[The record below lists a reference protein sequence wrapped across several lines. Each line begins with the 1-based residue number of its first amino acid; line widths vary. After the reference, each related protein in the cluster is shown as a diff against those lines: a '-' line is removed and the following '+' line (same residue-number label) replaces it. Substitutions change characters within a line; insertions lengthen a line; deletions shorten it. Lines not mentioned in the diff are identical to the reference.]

1 MPENEA
7 FSGEFVTVHRIM
19 ALEMGAGVSE
29 PSVQE
34 LPSSGTIQVR
44 WRHRV
49 LSCRRAFTTEG
60 ESLAGIFPHDGG
72 PHRLLCVMDEGLVA
86 AQPDL
91 PARVIE
97 WTEQHASRIKVASAP
112 LILPGGERAK
122 NDRTVF
128 DQTVRAIHDRRIC
141 RQSFVLAIGGGAML
155 DAVGLAASTAHRGVR
170 LIRLPST
177 TLGQADA
184 GVGVKNG
191 INAFGAKNLIGTFAP
206 PWAVV
211 NDAELLTSLAERD
224 WRAGLS
230 ESLKV
235 ALLKDTALLDD
246 VERSTDSLVSRDLE
260 TMERIVTRTADLHVA
275 HIVQGGDPF
284 EIQRARPLDFGHWSA
299 HRLEQMTGFRLSH
312 GDAVAIGLLID
323 LQYAALSLG
332 GSASLVSRIT
342 DCLASLGFPLTS
354 DAMGDEDRLL
364 EGIERFRE
372 HLGGTLALTMVT
384 EAGTSSEISSVDLE
398 QMRQAIRLVRG
409 RCEKRHTRAG

>member
-1 MPENEA
+1 MGPEK
-7 FSGEFVTVHRIM
+7 
-19 ALEMGAGVSE
+19 GAGVSE
-29 PSVQE
+29 PSVRE
-34 LPSSGTIQVR
+34 LPSNGTIQVR

-49 LSCRRAFTTEG
+49 LSCNNAFTAEG
-60 ESLAGIFPHDGG
+60 DSLAELFPDEAA
-72 PHRLLCVMDEGLVA
+72 PHRVLCVMDEGLAA

-91 PARVIE
+91 PASINTWIDR
-97 WTEQHASRIKVASAP
+97 HASRLSAAGTV
-112 LILPGGERAK
+112 LVLPGGEGAK

-141 RQSFVLAIGGGAML
+141 RQSFVLAVGGGAML

-211 NDAELLTSLAERD
+211 NDAELLPTLTDRD

-235 ALLKDTALLDD
+235 ALLKSPDLLDD
-246 VERSTDSLVSRDLE
+246 VEQSVKALMARDLK

-332 GSASLVSRIT
+332 GSSSLVSRVT

-372 HLGGTLALTMVT
+372 HLGGILAITMVT
-384 EAGTSSEISSVDLE
+384 EIGTSSEVSSIDLD
-398 QMRQAIRLVRG
+398 QMRQAIRMVRG
-409 RCEKRHTRAG
+409 RCEKRQTRAG

>member
-1 MPENEA
+1 
-7 FSGEFVTVHRIM
+7 
-19 ALEMGAGVSE
+19 
-29 PSVQE
+29 
-34 LPSSGTIQVR
+34 
-44 WRHRV
+44 
-49 LSCRRAFTTEG
+49 
-60 ESLAGIFPHDGG
+60 
-72 PHRLLCVMDEGLVA
+72 MDEGLVA

-128 DQTVRAIHDRRIC
+128 DQTVRAIHDRHIC